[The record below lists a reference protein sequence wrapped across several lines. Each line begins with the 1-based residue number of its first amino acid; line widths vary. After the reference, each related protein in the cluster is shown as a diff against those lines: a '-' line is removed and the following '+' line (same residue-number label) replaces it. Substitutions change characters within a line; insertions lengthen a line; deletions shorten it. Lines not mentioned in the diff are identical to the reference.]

1 MVGEHRR
8 LLSGSHTVVVLCTAI
23 WAASTTSRVTAT
35 TWINASV
42 ITRTGSGRIMTP
54 LHVTGLEL
62 K

>member
-1 MVGEHRR
+1 MH
-8 LLSGSHTVVVLCTAI
+8 VVLYTAI

-35 TWINASV
+35 TWIDASV
-42 ITRTGSGRIMTP
+42 ITRTGSGRIVTP